1 MTVMSPLAYVYDGRR
16 CIGFIL
22 ARGKLGFEA
31 MARDEQSLGLFR
43 SRRAAADALTA
54 KDRGPEIPSRTPLA
68 VGEPT

>member
-1 MTVMSPLAYVYDGRR
+1 MTVVSPMAYVYDGRR
-16 CIGFIL
+16 CLDFIL

-31 MARDEQSLGLFR
+31 MDRDEQSLCLFR
-43 SRRAAADALTA
+43 SRQAAADALTG